1 MGKDRSQ
8 FTSPPGP
15 AEPEVKGGI
24 SVLRCGSEQ
33 PVFNMQEALGSVL
46 NNTPTPKEKKKNLI
60 ARNKCRT
67 GLGGT
72 PSIPPGQTGQEGQAI
87 LFGLISLY
95 LLSLLGSHI
104 GSQHLCFDIME
115 VRGL

>member
-1 MGKDRSQ
+1 MVEKDRSQ

-15 AEPEVKGGI
+15 TEPEVKSGI

-33 PVFNMQEALGSVL
+33 PVFNMQEALGSAL

-60 ARNKCRT
+60 AGNKCRA

-72 PSIPPGQTGQEGQAI
+72 PSIPQGRLGRKGRQGR
-87 LFGLISLY
+87 
-95 LLSLLGSHI
+95 LSFL
-104 GSQHLCFDIME
+104 
-115 VRGL
+115 V